1 MGIKDINKTIK
12 SILSDN
18 IDVIRQNAITYY
30 NNIVNSYNQNNT
42 QELYNELVE
51 FNKIYDSLISN
62 NLCYFTVSID
72 YFMGKSIA
80 IDTNI
85 LIHSR
90 MNIVYNQLISN
101 SFSIEYNKDE
111 LLLKTKKMIMSFVY
125 TLLSKG
131 ITPVFIFDGKTNPLK
146 DQCVSDRIEEK
157 KFRQENAAMRINEHN
172 NLNLLEQAKNKDSI
186 MSSLKHLVNVTSKDI
201 DDIYNMLLSTGIPTL
216 KAEYDGEI
224 LCSALNQENLVSA
237 VYGNDTDN
245 YPLGT
250 ELLLTSLEK
259 NVFNVVSLK
268 HIKWLLSM
276 FFKRNITQNE
286 IIDLC
291 ILHGCDFNNYQRM
304 HITQKKDKTKTKPVG
319 PKTSLEL
326 IGQYGCFENFP
337 IEYNVFN
344 QDLKINECRYI
355 FTHKNSGYNY
365 NDVCIDLNL
374 FDGISTLLREI
385 GCEQYFIDNFIKL
398 NKTNLKL
405 KI

>member
-12 SILSDN
+12 TILSDN
-18 IDVIRQNAITYY
+18 IDVIRQNANIYY
-30 NNIVNSYNQNNT
+30 NNLVNRYNQTNT
-42 QELYNELVE
+42 LEIYNELVE
-51 FNKIYDSLISN
+51 FNKIYESLMSN
-62 NLCYFTVSID
+62 NFCYFTINID
-72 YFMGKSIA
+72 YFTGKSIA

-90 MNIVYNQLISN
+90 MNIVYNQLIGN

-111 LLLKTKKMIMSFVY
+111 LILKTKKMIMSFIY

-146 DQCVSDRIEEK
+146 DECVNDRIEGK
-157 KFRQENAAMRINEHN
+157 KFRQDNATMLINEHN
-172 NLNLLEQAKNKDSI
+172 NLNLLEQARNKDSI

-201 DDIYNMLLSTGIPTL
+201 DDIYNMLLITGIPTL

-224 LCSALNQENLVSA
+224 LCSALNQQNLVSA

-259 NVFNVVSLK
+259 NTFNVVSLK

-276 FFKRNITQNE
+276 FFQRIITHNE
-286 IIDLC
+286 LIDLC

-304 HITQKKDKTKTKPVG
+304 YITQKKDKSKTKSVG

-326 IGQYGCFENFP
+326 IKQYGNFENFP
-337 IEYNVFN
+337 IEYSVFN
-344 QDLKINECRYI
+344 QGLKINECRSI
-355 FTHKNSGYNY
+355 FTYKNSGYNY
-365 NDVCIDLNL
+365 NDVCIDLNS
-374 FDGISTLLREI
+374 FNNISTLLNEL
-385 GCEQYFIDNFIKL
+385 GFEPYFINNFMKI
-398 NKTNLKL
+398 NKKQLKL